1 MIRRPPR
8 STRTDTLFPYTTLF
22 RSFGDLRRD
31 RSNDESQDQKG
42 AGAEDELPLAG
53 APPGSIDG
61 FRMVMS
67 DVYAGGDLAGHG
79 MRRIA
84 ERADALL
91 DCPSRDAVLVQ
102 DELQRF
108 QPDIL
113 VAVGDAG
120 PAFPSVPELEPAASD
135 IHAFRSGEPR

>member
-1 MIRRPPR
+1 MASTGDSAPGDRHQAEQRRVRIGP
-8 STRTDTLFPYTTLF
+8 
-22 RSFGDLRRD
+22 FGDLRRD

-102 DELQRF
+102 DERQRF
-108 QPDIL
+108 QPDIDRKSTSL
-113 VAVGDAG
+113 N
-120 PAFPSVPELEPAASD
+120 AS
-135 IHAFRSGEPR
+135 H

>member
-1 MIRRPPR
+1 MASTGDSAPGDRHQAEQRRGRIGP
-8 STRTDTLFPYTTLF
+8 
-22 RSFGDLRRD
+22 FGDLRRD

-91 DCPSRDAVLVQ
+91 EDRKSVEKGKSVSVRV
-102 DELQRF
+102 
-108 QPDIL
+108 DI
-113 VAVGDAG
+113 GG
-120 PAFPSVPELEPAASD
+120 CR
-135 IHAFRSGEPR
+135 IIKKK